1 MTRFH
6 RAIPLILKHEGG
18 YVDHP
23 KDPGG
28 ATNMGITHLTL
39 AAWRGRAVTKQDV
52 RNLTRQEAED
62 IYRARFWQ
70 PISADRMPP
79 GVDLVTFDA
88 AVNSGPSRGA
98 TWTQR
103 AVGATQDGR
112 IGPLTLAAIAST
124 PATTVIK
131 RATDY
136 RLAFMQS
143 LRIWSTFGRGWA
155 RRVGE
160 IRATALL
167 WASEAPALVRAD
179 AEEQRTKATKE
190 NGAAAV
196 SGAGGAGATVIE
208 PSLTLALVALAL
220 LALTVWFVSRARAHS
235 ALAEGM
241 DAVLEEEDPS

>member
-1 MTRFH
+1 MMTRFH
-6 RAIPLILKHEGG
+6 RAIPIILKHEGG

-28 ATNMGITHLTL
+28 ATNFGITHLTL

-52 RNLTRQEAED
+52 RQLSKQEAED

-70 PISADRMPP
+70 PISADRMTP

-88 AVNSGPSRGA
+88 AVNSGPGRGVR
-98 TWTQR
+98 WTQR
-103 AVGATQDGR
+103 AVGVEQDGR
-112 IGPLTLAAIAST
+112 VGPVTLAAINST
-124 PATTVIK
+124 PAATVIK

-136 RLAFMQS
+136 RLSFMQS

-167 WASEAPALVRAD
+167 WAAEAPALVRAD

-190 NGAAAV
+190 NGAAAA
-196 SGAGGAGATVIE
+196 SGAGGAGTAVVE
-208 PSLTLALVALAL
+208 PSLALVFVALVL
-220 LALTVWFVSRARAHS
+220 LALTVWLVTRARTHS

-241 DAVLEEEDPS
+241 EAVLEENPS